1 MNVRK
6 CRVTTAAGLL
16 MSSMVLFSPEKI
28 LGDNSLVVE
37 KSTPL
42 AVTLD
47 GTTAQSHDRR
57 TYDQVVAHGDI
68 SLRRINTDV
77 EVLAITT
84 ADLSLGPEDGDA
96 PKVTLYNESYND
108 ERCRLTADAI
118 EVGSDGGWGSFDVEG
133 GRLQTKNLSVCAN
146 AAVPEGAVLLTLS
159 SGKNVPGKLYLNKL
173 FNHANASVALRFNGG
188 VLRPNYKSNTE
199 LFHPVAGDI
208 ILSSA
213 GDNPIKIVNEN
224 GYVNFFLKSGSATYA
239 GKIKTE
245 GEGDFIIDGKFDQN
259 GKIALADEVI
269 LILHENVRGDVVW
282 GHKGDFVLKHHSV
295 MFNAANIA
303 PANADTGMIR
313 LSCEDPEHPAVF
325 NMNKY
330 GQTVNGIAVA
340 PGEYGKVTAAKETVL
355 TVGLYKDGELTNVD
369 FGNEVKIVQE
379 GNTIEFACKSVSGY
393 QVKAGTLKIMRSAEM
408 GTLELAAGVT
418 VDIAEGAV
426 LKIGTLKDD
435 GAVFTGK
442 GGFGID
448 EGGAYLNKTYGLK
461 TVKSGP
467 GTFVYNQK
475 APLGDVDVLGGTLK
489 LAGTGSTN
497 EWWRVTVETSGWN
510 LNIAAIG
517 LFAGSTFDSV
527 LDGYEYSQATDAASI
542 GRGQIYYDTTKY
554 EYVITD
560 GKSISGNPVVSFA
573 NDASVLLDSDWATAM
588 TFRSSNGSSQ
598 NPTDIA
604 FTFRRAE
611 EDTVPVTSFSIRYP
625 VNAYSSSH
633 NYAARSANEYFIET
647 SVDGDKW
654 MEVGRVY
661 GRGDGTWGSWT
672 DNRSFPMTFAPGVP
686 VSGGL
691 GLAEGAAVRVASG
704 ATLDLTD
711 SAENNLVSKL
721 VVDAN
726 GDNGTILGAALA
738 AEGVVVVKNFTSK
751 EAIKSVKLLSLPG
764 IKAGLSGWRVQ
775 DESGK
780 ALLIAFAIRD
790 GEMVVADRG
799 LVISLR

>member
-475 APLGDVDVLGGTLK
+475 APLGDVDVLEGTLK

-497 EWWRVTVETSGWN
+497 EWWRVTIDDAPWR

-517 LFAGSTFDSV
+517 LFSGSTFDSV
-527 LDGYEYSQATDAASI
+527 LDGYTYSQAESADSI
-542 GRGQIYYDTTKY
+542 GKGQIYYDTLKY
-554 EYVITD
+554 SGQNGYF
-560 GKSISGNPVVSFA
+560 KSSANEFTVSFTK
-573 NDASVLLDSDWATAM
+573 DASVLLDSDPATGM
-588 TFRSSNGSSQ
+588 SIIETHPDGL
-598 NPTDIA
+598 A

-611 EDTVPVTSFSIRYP
+611 ADTVPVTSFSLRYP
-625 VNAYSSSH
+625 INAEGATQTYEQ
-633 NYAARSANEYFIET
+633 RSADKYHIEM
-647 SVDGDKW
+647 SADGSDWK
-654 MEVGRVY
+654 EVGRVE
-661 GRGDGTWGSWT
+661 GRGTGTWGSWT
-672 DNRSFPMTFAPGVP
+672 DNRPFPMTLPPGVP

-691 GLAEGAAVRVASG
+691 GLADGAAVRVASG
-704 ATLDLTD
+704 ATLDLLD
-711 SAENNLVSKL
+711 SAGNNLVSKL
-721 VVDAN
+721 VVDAH

-738 AEGVVVVKNFTSK
+738 AEGVIVVRNFTTQ
-751 EAIKSVKLLSLPG
+751 EAIKNIKLLSLPG
-764 IKAGLSGWRVQ
+764 ITASLSGWRVQ
-775 DESGK
+775 DESGN
-780 ALLIAFAIRD
+780 ALLIAFAVRN
-790 GEMVVADRG
+790 GEMAVANRG
-799 LVISLR
+799 LVMSVR